1 MIQEFE
7 NYKVGDFIMIE
18 QYKECALWWYKD
30 AYLSFGKE
38 YPRPDWA
45 KKETIWKIEAI
56 IEPQE
61 ISVFDNRHLFFLTHG
76 EEYVC
81 IDPTYNKNSFG
92 KAMAYSLNYEKSKQK
107 RKVLRQLSNAK
118 RLV

>member
-38 YPRPDWA
+38 YPRLDWA